1 MEAATESGEDRDSLL
16 FVSPGLLSYERPSD
30 PAMGWPWNGLSLV
43 LKICRFDLQHCSCS
57 EFMNRILCS
66 TMTWKKVNF
75 DGQFRILLSMYSLT
89 LCLHFLIFC

>member
-57 EFMNRILCS
+57 EFMNRIFMFYNDLEE
-66 TMTWKKVNF
+66 
-75 DGQFRILLSMYSLT
+75 I
-89 LCLHFLIFC
+89 